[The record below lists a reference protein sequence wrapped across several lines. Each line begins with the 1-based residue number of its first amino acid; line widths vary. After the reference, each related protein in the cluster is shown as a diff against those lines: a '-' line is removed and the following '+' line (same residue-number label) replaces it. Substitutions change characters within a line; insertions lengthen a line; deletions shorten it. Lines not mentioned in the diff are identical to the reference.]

1 MTAARGRRSPVD
13 GGRPEVLR
21 RQGEAAAGPTGSAV
35 APGEATAGPLA
46 ANRLV
51 RAFAALRAER
61 RCTLIPYI
69 MAGDPDVAATER
81 LVQALV
87 DAGAGA
93 VELGVPFSDP
103 IADGPINQRA
113 GLRAMAQGM
122 GIRPALDLVARL
134 RTRTQV
140 PLLIMTYYNLIL
152 RYGPG
157 KLARDA
163 ASAGLDGLIAADL
176 PPDTA
181 GDLTGE
187 ARRSGLATV
196 FMAAPT
202 STPERIRAVAASSTG
217 FVYCVS
223 RTGVTGVRDALPE
236 GLPELVRRIRAET
249 QTPICVGFGISRPAQ
264 AREVAKVADGVIV
277 GSALVQMIEETPRD
291 VARIGA
297 FVRDLAAAIAGR

>member
-1 MTAARGRRSPVD
+1 MTAAPANQQPATTSPM
-13 GGRPEVLR
+13 PEL
-21 RQGEAAAGPTGSAV
+21 AA
-35 APGEATAGPLA
+35 AGPLA

-61 RCTLIPYI
+61 RCALIPYI
-69 MAGDPDVAATER
+69 MAGDPDVPTTER
-81 LVQALV
+81 LVEALV
-87 DAGAGA
+87 DAGASA

-122 GIRPALDLVARL
+122 GIRPALDLVANL
-134 RTRTQV
+134 RTHTQV
-140 PLLIMTYYNLIL
+140 PLLVMTYYNLIL

-157 KLARDA
+157 KFARDA
-163 ASAGLDGLIAADL
+163 AAAGLDGLIAADL
-176 PPDTA
+176 PPDAA

-187 ARRSGLATV
+187 ARRNGVATV

-223 RTGVTGVRDALPE
+223 RTGVTGVQDALPE
-236 GLPELVRRIRAET
+236 GLPDLVRRIRAET
-249 QTPICVGFGISRPAQ
+249 SSPICVGFGISRPAQ

-277 GSALVQMIEETPRD
+277 GSALVRMIEETPRD
-291 VARIGA
+291 VARAGA
-297 FVRDLAAAIAGR
+297 FVRDLAAVIAEI